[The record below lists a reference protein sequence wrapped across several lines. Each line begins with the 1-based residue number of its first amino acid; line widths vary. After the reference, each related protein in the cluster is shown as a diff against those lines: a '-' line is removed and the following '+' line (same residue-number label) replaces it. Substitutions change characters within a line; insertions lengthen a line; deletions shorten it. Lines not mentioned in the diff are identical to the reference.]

1 MDADTHREVVE
12 DFFHRDPGGVWWGE
26 PRLELL
32 YGHEG
37 HFEAALN
44 RAGLAAPIDD
54 AADDAEDLPF

>member
-1 MDADTHREVVE
+1 MVE